1 MGSPV
6 DLNSYTSDRYKEA
19 HGIIVVYDVT
29 DQASFDHIP
38 SFLDEIAKH
47 ETTTGLGKPSI
58 LLVGCKADL
67 SPRVVT
73 AEAAEVHQHEE
84 SDLALLC
91 LLEEVPGISDADV
104 ASLPLF
110 SLFAVNRA

>member
-84 SDLALLC
+84 SDLALL
-91 LLEEVPGISDADV
+91 A
-104 ASLPLF
+104 
-110 SLFAVNRA
+110 